1 MTHAPSF
8 AHPGSRDGGA
18 QTHRRGEW
26 LTLVALSLALLLQL
40 GWLQREQLAANPK
53 LRPLLVALCRPLH
66 CTLPPWREPAAIAM
80 LARDVIAQPDRPGV
94 LRVQASIR
102 NDARWPQP
110 WPALTLSLSDIN
122 GRLLGARR
130 FQPEEYLGNAS
141 HPPQLEPGQAA
152 SIGFDI
158 VEPAPNVVA
167 FDFRFE

>member
-8 AHPGSRDGGA
+8 AHGHSHGGA
-18 QTHRRGEW
+18 PSRRRGEW
-26 LTLVALSLALLLQL
+26 LALVVLLIALLAQV
-40 GWLQREQLAANPK
+40 GWLERERIAANPQ
-53 LRPLLVALCRPLH
+53 LRPLLVSLCRPLH
-66 CTLPPWREPAAIAM
+66 CALPPWREPVAITM

-94 LRVQASIR
+94 LRVQASFR

-110 WPALTLSLSDIN
+110 WPTLALSLSDVN

-130 FQPEEYLGNAS
+130 FQSDEYLGNAP
-141 HPPQLEPGQAA
+141 HALQLEPGQAV

-158 VEPAPNVVA
+158 VEPAPDVVA

>member
-8 AHPGSRDGGA
+8 AHTSSRGGA
-18 QTHRRGEW
+18 NPRRRGEW
-26 LTLVALSLALLLQL
+26 LALVALVVALLAQV
-40 GWLQREQLAANPK
+40 GWLQREQLAASPE
-53 LRPLLVALCRPLH
+53 LRPLLVSLCRSLH
-66 CTLPPWREPAAIAM
+66 CTLPAWHEPAAITM

-94 LRVQASIR
+94 LRVQASFR

-110 WPALTLSLSDIN
+110 WPALALSLSDVN

-130 FQPEEYLGNAS
+130 FQSGEYLGKAP
-141 HPPQLEPGQAA
+141 HPLQLEPGQAV